1 MRTLSAV
8 LLCLALGTSACNS
21 TSYSQ
26 EGPTGIRNMWAGDHI
41 RDASLREA
49 VLSQRTLYPYHFV
62 VGAAEL
68 NELGWRD
75 MEMLAAH
82 FALHGGEL
90 SVRRGDADEELYG
103 ERMRAVELA
112 LAAAG
117 VEPGR
122 VRLSDAL
129 PGGAGITAERMLE
142 VLERSHS
149 ELSTEDAS
157 PRSGSAGSSTR
168 GGAAA
173 GSTR

>member
-8 LLCLALGTSACNS
+8 LLCLALGATACSS

-26 EGPTGIRNMWAGDHI
+26 GGPTGIRNMWAGEHI
-41 RDASLREA
+41 RNAALRQA
-49 VLSQRTLYPYHFV
+49 VLSQSTLYPYHFV

-75 MEMLAAH
+75 MEILAAH
-82 FALHGGEL
+82 YALHGGGL
-90 SVRRGDADEELYG
+90 SVRRGDAGEELYG
-103 ERMRAVELA
+103 ERLRSVELA

-122 VRLSDAL
+122 VRISDAL
-129 PGGAGITAERMLE
+129 PGGAGTTAERMLE
-142 VLERSHS
+142 VLERSRT

-157 PRSGSAGSSTR
+157 PSGGVSSSSTSS
-168 GGAAA
+168 GAAA